1 MEEAHVFVF
10 ENYCRIHNR
19 IDVMALG
26 KKLAMNQDEAE
37 RWIVDLIRNAA
48 LDAKIVS
55 QVGCVAI
62 A

>member
-1 MEEAHVFVF
+1 
-10 ENYCRIHNR
+10 
-19 IDVMALG
+19 MALG
-26 KKLAMNQDEAE
+26 KKLAMNQHEAE

-55 QVGCVAI
+55 QAGCVAI